1 MISRGK
7 PDVYPS
13 FRADDVVGKER
24 GQEGLQPRPAPN
36 RNPND
41 GGPGMAE
48 NSLYYDSARA
58 DNQENSNWQSLGD
71 LARRLAEKQGGA
83 E

>member
-1 MISRGK
+1 
-7 PDVYPS
+7 
-13 FRADDVVGKER
+13 
-24 GQEGLQPRPAPN
+24 
-36 RNPND
+36 
-41 GGPGMAE
+41 MAE